1 MDANQIIAALEQL
14 PNGGSMQ
21 VSCSGGRNVAS
32 FAAATGIGR
41 GLVRV
46 QVQGELPGIL
56 DSGYAELLTKLQAA
70 QQ

>member
-1 MDANQIIAALEQL
+1 
-14 PNGGSMQ
+14 MQ